1 MIQNKA
7 NELESATIDWL
18 RFPLAVAVVYIHN
31 FGSSVFDLKSIY
43 SNPTSAES
51 IYNFI
56 RIFISNI
63 GTHFAVPTF
72 FMFSGFLFFYN
83 IKEWNV
89 NVYRLKLLKRFKSL
103 FIPYV
108 LWIAIYIAFLEM
120 RVLAGIIIHGRSFMG
135 LLDWIKDNGGIRMFW
150 DSIVF
155 GPYSNAPILIPLW
168 FVRDLMVTI
177 LFSFVVYYLVKK
189 FKVCILIIL
198 AALDLSNVFI
208 PVHGFSSTCFF
219 WFSLGAYF
227 SIHKKNMIVCI
238 WKYRIS
244 AYIITTST
252 IFPLIWLYG
261 EKGDSTTM
269 NHVFS
274 ILHQIYIYSAVI
286 SVVSLTSWLLKKH
299 IVRKKEILSKAS
311 FFIFV
316 FHIFILRYIKLL
328 LDEITPDANYFLLCV
343 SYLISPIITVSICL
357 LIFELMSKYMNRV
370 LSILVG
376 NRK

>member
-1 MIQNKA
+1 MQYKA

-18 RFPLAVAVVYIHN
+18 RFPLVVAVVYIHN
-31 FGSSVFDLKSIY
+31 FGPRVFDLKSIY

-56 RIFISNI
+56 RIFISDI

-83 IKEWNV
+83 LKEWNV
-89 NVYRLKLLKRFKSL
+89 NIYRLKLLKRFKSL

-108 LWIAIYIAFLEM
+108 LWITIYIVFLEM
-120 RVLAGIIIHGRSFMG
+120 RVLGGIIIHGRSFIG

-155 GPYSNAPILIPLW
+155 GPYSNAPVLIPLW

-177 LFSFVVYYLVKK
+177 LFSFVIYYLVKK
-189 FKVCILIIL
+189 FKFCILIIL
-198 AALDLSNVFI
+198 AALDFSNVFI

-227 SIHKKNMIVCI
+227 SIYKKNMIECI
-238 WKYRIS
+238 WKYRIQ
-244 AYIITTST
+244 AYIIAIST
-252 IFPLIWLYG
+252 IVPLIWLYG
-261 EKGDSTTM
+261 EKEDSTTM
-269 NHVFS
+269 NHIFS
-274 ILHQIYIYSAVI
+274 ILHQIYIYSAVFSVI
-286 SVVSLTSWLLKKH
+286 SITSLLLDKH

-316 FHIFILRYIKLL
+316 SHLFILRYIKLL
-328 LDEITPDANYFLLCV
+328 LDEVTPGTNYLLQSV
-343 SYLISPIITVSICL
+343 SYLICPIITVSICL
-357 LIFELMSKYMNRV
+357 LIFEFMSKYMNGI
-370 LSILVG
+370 LSILLG
-376 NRK
+376 RRS